1 VPLKT
6 EPMTPQEELQ
16 LAFGRMVGW
25 VIAVI
30 ILTLGGGIA
39 LIVAGAVFF
48 SFLRGG

>member
-1 VPLKT
+1 MPLKT
-6 EPMTPQEELQ
+6 EPISPEEELR
-16 LAFGRMVGW
+16 LAFARMVGW

>member
-1 VPLKT
+1 MSLKS
-6 EPMTPQEELQ
+6 EPMTPEEELR
-16 LAFGRMVGW
+16 LAFARMVGW

-39 LIVAGAVFF
+39 LILLGAVFF